1 MTKEDIKRQ
10 QLNMLKKLVVHFGEL
25 VTNKS
30 AWPISWKAQNGIKI
44 SHLG

>member
-1 MTKEDIKRQ
+1 MP
-10 QLNMLKKLVVHFGEL
+10 KKLVVHFGEL

-30 AWPISWKAQNGIKI
+30 VWPISWKAQNGIKI